1 MPNCDSFA
9 DYILSDIDLIDTP
22 TVKAY
27 ESSDEIQDTAKILI
41 EAPENSSAK
50 ASIKRLNAVNLSR
63 ELRLLQK
70 SASIG
75 EIITLTAQ
83 I

>member
-1 MPNCDSFA
+1 MPNYDSFA

-27 ESSDEIQDTAKILI
+27 ESSDEIQGTAKILI
-41 EAPENSSAK
+41 EAPENSSSK